1 MEWGG
6 KPPPLHKNKMLR
18 IPPSLKHKKFFYL
31 WLGQLISIT
40 GTQMQLWALFW
51 HINQIDKNPIALGGI
66 GVARILPVIIF
77 SLIGG
82 ALADSVDRRKVM
94 FATQSIAALL
104 ALTLALF
111 TQFGQITIWHI
122 YIITALQAV
131 VVAFDGPSR
140 QALIPNLLP
149 KEDLPNAFSMTFT
162 AFQAGAVIGP
172 ALTGFFIAGFGQE
185 AVYYFNALSFVAV
198 LIALVMIGDVPQ
210 AIGEKT
216 AGISMEAIKDGIR
229 FILSKPIIFSTM
241 MVDFVA
247 TFFAS
252 ASTLMPI
259 IAKDVLNVGVVEYGY
274 LSAASAVGAVA
285 VALVISQ
292 IKEIRKQGLV
302 FVIAVIIFG
311 IATIIFGITRSFV
324 VAWLAIAITGGADG
338 VSTIVRNTIR
348 QLQTPD
354 HVRGRMTSIN
364 QIFFMGGPQLGE
376 IEAGAVAQFF
386 GAPFA
391 VITGGIGCIIGT
403 LLIIWKWPQLR
414 EYNGDE
420 PIEAGGSSPSPST
433 GASIIANRVRKQ

>member
-1 MEWGG
+1 M
-6 KPPPLHKNKMLR
+6 LH

-51 HINQIDKNPIALGGI
+51 HVNQLDKNPIALGGI
-66 GVARILPVIIF
+66 GVARFLPVVVF

-82 ALADSVDRRKVM
+82 ALADSRDRRKVM
-94 FATQSIAALL
+94 FVTQSIAALL
-104 ALTLALF
+104 ALVLALF
-111 TQFGQITIWHI
+111 TQFGQVTIWHI
-122 YIITALQAV
+122 YVITALQAV

-149 KEDLPNAFSMTFT
+149 KKDLPNAFSMTFT

-172 ALTGFFIAGFGQE
+172 ALSGLIIAFFGQE
-185 AVYYFNALSFVAV
+185 AVYYFNAFSFVAV
-198 LIALVMIGDVPQ
+198 LFALFMIGDVPQ
-210 AIGEKT
+210 SIAEKS
-216 AGISMEAIKDGIR
+216 AGVSLESITDGIR
-229 FILSKPIIFSTM
+229 FILSKPIIFATM
-241 MVDFVA
+241 MIDFIA

-259 IAKDVLNVGVVEYGY
+259 IATDVLNVGVVEYGY

-285 VALVISQ
+285 VALIISQ
-292 IKEIRKQGLV
+292 IKEIRKQGIV
-302 FVIAVIIFG
+302 FLSSVIIFG
-311 IATIIFGITRSFV
+311 LATVVFGLTRSFV
-324 VAWLAIAITGGADG
+324 VAWLAIAVTGGADG

-376 IEAGAVAQFF
+376 IEAGSVAQFF

-391 VITGGIGCIIGT
+391 VITGGIGCIVGT
-403 LLIIWKWPQLR
+403 LLIIWKWPQLKV
-414 EYNGDE
+414 YNGDE
-420 PIEAGGSSPSPST
+420 PMLAGAT
-433 GASIIANRVRKQ
+433 AD

>member
-1 MEWGG
+1 M
-6 KPPPLHKNKMLR
+6 H

-51 HINQIDKNPIALGGI
+51 HVNQLDDNPIALGGI
-66 GVARILPVIIF
+66 GMARFLPVVIF

-82 ALADSVDRRKVM
+82 ALADSVDRRRVM
-94 FATQSIAALL
+94 FTTQSIAALL

-111 TQFGQITIWHI
+111 TQFGQVTIWHI
-122 YIITALQAV
+122 YFITALQAV

-140 QALIPNLLP
+140 QALIPNLVP
-149 KEDLPNAFSMTFT
+149 KKDLPNAFSMTFT

-172 ALTGFFIAGFGQE
+172 ALSGVFIASFGQE
-185 AVYYFNALSFVAV
+185 AVYYFNALSFAAV
-198 LIALVMIGDVPQ
+198 LLALFMIGDVPQ
-210 AIGEKT
+210 SIAEKS
-216 AGISMEAIKDGIR
+216 AGVSLNSIADGIR

-241 MVDFVA
+241 MIDFVA

-292 IKEIRKQGLV
+292 VKEIRRQGTV
-302 FVIAVIIFG
+302 FVTAVIVFG
-311 IATIIFGITRSFV
+311 IATIIFGVTKSFF
-324 VAWLAIAITGGADG
+324 VAWLAIAVTGGADG

-391 VITGGIGCIIGT
+391 VVTGGIGCILGALWIV
-403 LLIIWKWPQLR
+403 WNWPQLKN
-414 EYNGDE
+414 YNGDE
-420 PIEAGGSSPSPST
+420 PMLAGAT
-433 GASIIANRVRKQ
+433 AD

>member
-1 MEWGG
+1 M
-6 KPPPLHKNKMLR
+6 H

-51 HINQIDKNPIALGGI
+51 HINQLDENPMALGGI

-82 ALADSVDRRKVM
+82 ALADSFDRRKVM
-94 FATQSIAALL
+94 FATQSIAAVL

-122 YIITALQAV
+122 YVITALQAV

-172 ALTGFFIAGFGQE
+172 AISGFFIAGFGQE
-185 AVYYFNALSFVAV
+185 AVYYFNAISFVAV
-198 LIALVMIGDVPQ
+198 LVALLLIGDVPQ
-210 AIGEKT
+210 VIGEKT

-259 IAKDVLNVGVVEYGY
+259 IAKDVLDVGVVEYGY

-292 IKEIRKQGLV
+292 IKEIRKQGMV
-302 FVIAVIIFG
+302 FVTAVVIFG
-311 IATIIFGITRSFV
+311 IATIIFGITKSFI
-324 VAWLAIAITGGADG
+324 VAWLAIAVTGGADG

-391 VITGGIGCIIGT
+391 VITGGIGCIVGT

-420 PIEAGGSSPSPST
+420 PIEAGGSFPSPST
-433 GASIIANRVRKQ
+433 GVSIIANRVRKQ

>member
-1 MEWGG
+1 M
-6 KPPPLHKNKMLR
+6 H

-51 HINQIDKNPIALGGI
+51 HINQLDENPMALGGI

-82 ALADSVDRRKVM
+82 ALADSFDRRKVM
-94 FATQSIAALL
+94 FATQSIAAVL

-122 YIITALQAV
+122 YVITALQAV

-172 ALTGFFIAGFGQE
+172 ALSGFFIAGFGQE
-185 AVYYFNALSFVAV
+185 AVYYFNAISFVAV
-198 LIALVMIGDVPQ
+198 LVALLLIGDVPQ
-210 AIGEKT
+210 VIGEKT

-259 IAKDVLNVGVVEYGY
+259 IAKDVLDVGVVEYGY

-292 IKEIRKQGLV
+292 IKEIRKQGMV
-302 FVIAVIIFG
+302 FVTAVVIFG
-311 IATIIFGITRSFV
+311 IATIIFGITKSFI
-324 VAWLAIAITGGADG
+324 VAWLAIAVTGGADG

-391 VITGGIGCIIGT
+391 VITGGIGCIVGT

-420 PIEAGGSSPSPST
+420 PILAGSTSTPSV
-433 GASIIANRVRKQ
+433 GASIISNRVRKQ

>member
-1 MEWGG
+1 M
-6 KPPPLHKNKMLR
+6 H

-51 HINQIDKNPIALGGI
+51 HINQLDENPMALGGI

-82 ALADSVDRRKVM
+82 ALADSFDRRKVM
-94 FATQSIAALL
+94 FATQSIAAVL

-122 YIITALQAV
+122 YVITALQAV

-172 ALTGFFIAGFGQE
+172 AISGFFIAGFGQE
-185 AVYYFNALSFVAV
+185 AVYFFNAISFVAV
-198 LIALVMIGDVPQ
+198 LVALLLIGDVPQ
-210 AIGEKT
+210 VIGEKT

-259 IAKDVLNVGVVEYGY
+259 IAKDVLDVGVVEYGY

-292 IKEIRKQGLV
+292 IKEIRKQGMV
-302 FVIAVIIFG
+302 FVTAVVIFG
-311 IATIIFGITRSFV
+311 IATIIFGITKSFI
-324 VAWLAIAITGGADG
+324 VAWLAIAVTGGADG

-391 VITGGIGCIIGT
+391 VITGGIGCIVGT

-420 PIEAGGSSPSPST
+420 PIEAGGSFPSPST
-433 GASIIANRVRKQ
+433 GVSIIANRVRKQ